1 MLFIK
6 KQSLLCI
13 LLVFVSTAL
22 CAQQKTITYTT
33 IDSLIYSQNVT
44 NNINALKYLENK
56 FIKDSSN
63 VEYWERYAQACFNSF
78 KYSKAI
84 ESIDKVIYKNPK
96 YSEAYFKKAKFILK
110 IRKDLT
116 EAINLMS
123 KAIDYENKGEYR
135 FYRGIYYQMNN
146 DDPKAIKDYDSALEL
161 GFVHPGLYRNYAI
174 LLLKWDDPK
183 TALNV
188 IEKAIQLN
196 PDVAENYST
205 RAQIYIPLLEPEK
218 VCSNFETARK
228 LGYSK
233 NIDLQNILCQE
244 NSTLNKYVVF
254 GDVLQKMEKYDFAKK
269 AYNLAIEKEKDS
281 SRYFLNRGYCHF
293 KLKEYDLAEKDYL
306 TALQLS
312 TPTKDLL
319 YDNLSLL
326 YFNQDKYEESIKY
339 STKRIDLNSNNEVPY
354 IDRGLSYRK
363 LGKYAEAEK
372 DFNTSL
378 SIQPNFFRAY
388 GYRAYLF
395 FEKGDFKKA
404 LEDAKKA
411 ISLNPEYGYGYV
423 VLGLSKQKLNIDGF
437 CTDFETAKKYNGL
450 DAEKAITIYCN
461 TESK

>member
-1 MLFIK
+1 MLSIK
-6 KQSLLCI
+6 KQYPLII
-13 LLVFVSTAL
+13 LLVFILTTLS
-22 CAQQKTITYTT
+22 AQQKIITYATV
-33 IDSLIYSQNVT
+33 DSLIYSQNVT
-44 NNINALKYLENK
+44 NNMNALKLLENK
-56 FIKDSSN
+56 FIKDSSK
-63 VEYWERYAQACFNSF
+63 VEYWERYAQACFNSL

-96 YSEAYFKKAKFILK
+96 YAEAYFKKAKFVLK
-110 IRKDLT
+110 IRNDLT
-116 EAINLMS
+116 EAIDLIS
-123 KAIDYENKGEYR
+123 KAIDQEDKGKYH

-161 GFVHPGLYRNYAI
+161 GFVHSGLYRNYAI

-183 TALNV
+183 TALG
-188 IEKAIQLN
+188 IIQKAIQLN

-205 RAQIYIPLLEPEK
+205 LAQIYIPLLEPEK

-244 NSTLNKYVVF
+244 NSALNKYVVF

-269 AYNLAIEKEKDS
+269 AYNLAIEKQKDS
-281 SRYFLNRGYCHF
+281 SRYYLNRGYCHF

-306 TALQLS
+306 TALELQS
-312 TPTKDLL
+312 PTKDLL

-339 STKRIDLNSNNEVPY
+339 STKRIDLDSNNEVPY
-354 IDRGLSYRK
+354 IDRGLAYRK

-395 FEKGDFKKA
+395 FEKGDFEKA

-411 ISLNPEYGYGYV
+411 VSINPEYGYGHV

-437 CTDFETAKKYNGL
+437 CTDFKTAKKYNGL
-450 DAEKAITIYCN
+450 DAEKAFEAYCN
-461 TESK
+461 TKK